1 MNDFSLTVSDVMTK
15 KLFSSA
21 QLIAGA
27 TGQLNVIKW
36 VHIVES
42 MDAAKLLKGNELIL
56 TTGIHLK
63 DNDESFKQFIHQLIA
78 SKAAGLCIELG
89 SSIQKVPH
97 FIQQMATDF
106 QFPLIIFQKE
116 VAFVEITQDIHSM
129 LINQQYEM
137 IKNLED
143 YAQQLNKY
151 TLTVNNYEQILMHLY
166 KHLGLQVIF
175 TFNGQK
181 PIFIPNIYQDKYEM
195 MQQAHPDYA
204 EKHLIHC
211 DVNIFNQY
219 YGEVC
224 LFSLQRV
231 LTEYDALILDRT
243 VIALSQ
249 YLLRELYSEEK
260 KGMEDREFLEKWL
273 NGQATIEELTHFIK
287 EHHVSSASNHWLVM
301 IHQIQK
307 GKSSDITY
315 YKLVARNVLEKF
327 GFYPFILE
335 KNHQLVFIL
344 ANLREQESYKLR
356 LEQAIA
362 QIHENNSKYKYAD
375 LNILL
380 AVGKYV
386 THIQAVKNSY
396 TTAKDTLEIRWKSQ
410 ALSYFYE
417 DLHLHHFIFQLQ
429 KNPTIMEMVAEYLSP
444 LIEYDRKHNSNLVET
459 LQVYL
464 QTNGLKKETSERL
477 FIVRQ
482 TLYHRLEK
490 IEQLLGH
497 DFMKPEKRLALELML
512 VANEWSVV
520 GHHE

>member
-1 MNDFSLTVSDVMTK
+1 MTK
-15 KLFSSA
+15 KLFNSA

-27 TGQLNVIKW
+27 KGQHNVIKW

-63 DNDESFKQFIHQLIA
+63 DNDDDFKQFIHQLIA

-89 SSIQKVPH
+89 SSIQEIPKS
-97 FIQQMATDF
+97 IQQLATEF
-106 QFPLIIFQKE
+106 QLPLIIFHME

-137 IKNLED
+137 IKNLEN

-181 PIFIPNIYQDKYEM
+181 SIFIPNIYKEKYEA
-195 MQQAHPDYA
+195 MQKANPDDA
-204 EKHLIHC
+204 EKHFIQC

-224 LFSLQRV
+224 LFSPQRV
-231 LTEYDALILDRT
+231 VTEYDALILDRT

-249 YLLRELYSEEK
+249 YLLRELYIEEK
-260 KGMEDREFLEKWL
+260 KGMENREILNNWL
-273 NGQATIEELTHFIK
+273 TGKATIEELTHFMQDY
-287 EHHVSSASNHWLVM
+287 HANSASNRWVVM

-307 GKSSDITY
+307 RNSSDVTY
-315 YKLVARNVLEKF
+315 YKLFARNVLEKF

-335 KNHQLVFIL
+335 RNHQLIFIL
-344 ANLREQESYKLR
+344 ADLREQESYKQR
-356 LEQAIA
+356 IEQALA
-362 QIHENNSKYKYAD
+362 QIQVHNSKYKYAD
-375 LNILL
+375 LNILY
-380 AVGKYV
+380 AVGKCV

-396 TTAKDTLEIRWKSQ
+396 TTAKDTLEIRRKSQ
-410 ALSYFYE
+410 QLSYFYE
-417 DLHLHHFIFQLQ
+417 DLHLHHFILQLQ
-429 KNPTIMEMVAEYLSP
+429 KNPSIMEMVTETIDP
-444 LIEYDRKHNSNLVET
+444 LIEYDQKHNSQLVET
-459 LQVYL
+459 LKVYL
-464 QTNGLKKETSERL
+464 QSNGLKKETSERL

-497 DFMKPEKRLALELML
+497 DFMQPEKRLTLELML
-512 VANEWSVV
+512 VASELLPVV
-520 GHHE
+520 YE